1 MVRIPGDGVT
11 LEVVDEGSGP
21 AVLLLHGFPDSSRL
35 WRKQVPALVAS
46 GYRAIAPDLRGFGE
60 SDKPPRVRDYAM
72 PRILADLTAILDAL
86 GVERAS
92 VVGHDWGAIAAW
104 ALAGWHPGR
113 VDRLVAVSVGHPKSF
128 LRAALSSGQAF
139 RSLYAL
145 FFQIPG
151 VSEATIRA
159 GDWALLRRALGRAH
173 DFDHYLRDLSRPG
186 ALTAALNWYRANARI
201 ERLARYP
208 NVKAPTLGIIGSR
221 DAALGME
228 QMAGSGRYVNS
239 DWSYKVIRGGHWLP
253 LTRAD
258 ELNRLLLG
266 FLLQDRMQDRE
277 KN

>member
-1 MVRIPGDGVT
+1 MARIRGDGIT

-35 WRKQVPALVAS
+35 WRKQIPVLVKA
-46 GYRAIAPDLRGFGE
+46 GFRAVAPDLRGFGE
-60 SDKPPRVRDYAM
+60 SDRASHVRDYAM
-72 PRILADLTAILDAL
+72 PKVLADLTATLDAL
-86 GVERAS
+86 GVDRAS

-104 ALAGWHPGR
+104 ALAGWHPER
-113 VDRLVAVSVGHPKSF
+113 VDRLVAISVGHPKSF

-145 FFQIPG
+145 FFRIPG

-159 GDWALLRRALGRAH
+159 GDWAVLRRALGRAH
-173 DFDHYLRDLSRPG
+173 DFEHYLRDLSRPG

-221 DAALGME
+221 DPALGKE
-228 QMAGSGRYVNS
+228 QMAGSGRYVNAEWRYETIS
-239 DWSYKVIRGGHWLP
+239 GGHWLP
-253 LTRAD
+253 LTRA
-258 ELNRLLLG
+258 EQLNRLVIG
-266 FLLQDRMQDRE
+266 FLSRPGPF
-277 KN
+277 